1 MNELDLIETILLV
14 VFLAV
19 PLVGVADAARLP
31 RSAWEGAGRS
41 KRFWILLQV
50 LTLYLGAVAYF
61 AGVRRDV
68 VFFTAAPAPDWQELE
83 QG

>member
-1 MNELDLIETILLV
+1 MNDLDLIESVLLV

-19 PLVGVADAARLP
+19 PLVGIADAARLP

-68 VFFTAAPAPDWQELE
+68 VFFTAPRAPDWEE
-83 QG
+83 AGQG

>member
-1 MNELDLIETILLV
+1 MNELDLIESVLLV

-41 KRFWILLQV
+41 KRFWILLQL
-50 LTLYLGAVAYF
+50 LTLYLGAIAYF

-68 VFFTAAPAPDWQELE
+68 VFFTAPRAPDWEEAGQS
-83 QG
+83 